1 MNMVTIKQLYAADD
15 VAIIKKALEY
25 YANMLEKKAEELT
38 DIDERYERNDALLE
52 AQAARILSKDF
63 E

>member
-1 MNMVTIKQLYAADD
+1 MKTVSIKQMYAADD
-15 VAIIKKALEY
+15 MAIIKKALEY

-52 AQAARILSKDF
+52 AQAARVLIKDF

>member
-1 MNMVTIKQLYAADD
+1 MKEVTVKQLYAADD
-15 VAIIKKALEY
+15 VAIIKKALKH
-25 YANMLEKKAEELT
+25 YADTLEEAAKALT

-52 AQAARILSKDF
+52 ARAARVLVKDF